1 MILETG
7 EQLYREIV
15 DRGLDPRPEG
25 RDNPLYHRL
34 KAALGCPADMGLLTH
49 LKSHPISAL
58 AVMQALLAIAEPF
71 SMMYSD
77 IYRSMRKFGARRATE
92 SSRIKYVFGK
102 EQLDFAIQDF
112 LTWVET
118 ERRIRKTLVAEVWTV
133 RDYWILVDVLS
144 PLAGYGAPR
153 TSWRPSAV
161 PLVLPV
167 PVSPVD
173 DAIDDMLYQ
182 IHRHLQQVARQ
193 IENAQRHADLAEHP
207 DVVHATLDALD
218 DSAKEE
224 AIESQLLT
232 NATFVNELFP
242 RIVGLY
248 IAIVASKQRVAWSQD
263 DVNRSLRLWS
273 QLWASLDRVRR
284 SLEVPLR
291 ELLPILEL
299 PFWQYRWYVF
309 EIWTTVM
316 ALDAL
321 SDFGPALDLDSGDVL
336 ALRRGS
342 PSRIASFDDATGR
355 TIGLFAQ
362 TQTQTKVTGVPDR
375 KAISPDLRVAIDP
388 CRQPDQTLAIVECK
402 QRVAMAAPDL
412 ERNISL
418 YEAGA
423 PESRRNIFVNCDKF
437 PPVASQRRTS
447 LLSDFRPASA
457 TVRIFRDQLQT
468 ALSDANVQP
477 SHLSWDVLLLDVSGS
492 MADGYGAPEIMS
504 GLRLFLDENP
514 KARLFFFNDDL
525 IDPGGRSGS
534 EILADIQRHIRGGT
548 NLGASLTTLR
558 RSLPH
563 VRRVVVVTDGDY
575 TPKPLENSHIAGLEI
590 KEVLPAA
597 VRQVRRFV
605 GSNQGIN

>member
-92 SSRIKYVFGK
+92 SIRIKYVFGK

-112 LTWVET
+112 LTWVKT

-133 RDYWILVDVLS
+133 NDYWILVDVLS
-144 PLAGYGAPR
+144 PLAGYGAPL

-167 PVSPVD
+167 PVSTGD
-173 DAIDDMLYQ
+173 GGIDDMLDK
-182 IHRHLQQVARQ
+182 IHRHLEKVARQ
-193 IENAQRHADLAEHP
+193 IENAQRHADLAGHP
-207 DVVHATLDALD
+207 DAVHATLDALD

-362 TQTQTKVTGVPDR
+362 TQTKVTGVPDR

-492 MADGYGAPEIMS
+492 MAGGYGAPEIMS

-563 VRRVVVVTDGDY
+563 VRRVVVVTDGGY

-605 GSNQGIN
+605 GSNQGIK

>member
-92 SSRIKYVFGK
+92 SIRIKYVFGK

-167 PVSPVD
+167 PVSTGD
-173 DAIDDMLYQ
+173 DDIDDMLDK